1 MKLELKLVRFNPP
14 VNWFKS
20 PRTKV
25 TLINLKP
32 NFIYFPKT
40 GKILE
45 ASVDYI
51 KQLQNERKFYE
62 DRVKELEAI
71 LTQNNIPF
79 RRQSVDTASISS
91 RGPSPAPSPVGS
103 NYSSD
108 APKSSGPGSSHIDS
122 FTFGA
127 PKGDLN
133 SNQSHGSNHFN
144 ESHFQQLSI
153 DPSSN
158 IKMENSYY
166 TTNWSTNNNERNI
179 MNTEGIYGRIRT
191 DTEATL
197 KGRDRSDTDLT
208 VMGDFESSMEQTL
221 KV

>member
-1 MKLELKLVRFNPP
+1 M
-14 VNWFKS
+14 
-20 PRTKV
+20 
-25 TLINLKP
+25 
-32 NFIYFPKT
+32 
-40 GKILE
+40 E

-51 KQLQNERKFYE
+51 KQLQNERKFFE

-71 LTQNNIPF
+71 LTQNNIPY
-79 RRQSVDTASISS
+79 RRHSVDTNSISP
-91 RGPSPAPSPVGS
+91 RPSPAPSPVGS

-108 APKSSGPGSSHIDS
+108 APKSSGTGGSHIDS
-122 FTFGA
+122 FTYGT
-127 PKGDLN
+127 KGDLG
-133 SNQSHGSNHFN
+133 SNLSHGSNHFN

-153 DPSSN
+153 DPSNN
-158 IKMENSYY
+158 IKMESSFYS
-166 TTNWSTNNNERNI
+166 TNWSTNNNERSLLS
-179 MNTEGIYGRIRT
+179 TDCPYGRIRT